1 MDQAKQKSLKT
12 EKKAAN
18 LKKLTV
24 LLPVKLIDNLK
35 TVGFKQKKTLQVL
48 CAEVLLLG
56 LEEVKKPKPEVKN
69 ENQN

>member
-24 LLPVKLIDNLK
+24 LLPVKLIDSLK

>member
-1 MDQAKQKSLKT
+1 MGQAKQKSLKT
-12 EKKAAN
+12 EKKTAN

-35 TVGFKQKKTLQVL
+35 TVGFRQKKTLQVL
-48 CAEVLLLG
+48 CAEALQIG